1 MISVLRVA
9 AFFGAGLATFAAGF
23 LATGLAAG
31 FLATGLATAFL
42 GAGLAA
48 FAAGFLATG
57 FALTFLGATLEMTFL
72 ALDAG
77 IMLVLTHFN
86 RLRSYRTANLLNFIR
101 NSQTLYY
108 SR

>member
-1 MISVLRVA
+1 
-9 AFFGAGLATFAAGF
+9 
-23 LATGLAAG
+23 
-31 FLATGLATAFL
+31 LATAFL

-101 NSQTLYY
+101 NSETLYY